1 MVENKK
7 AMMIGLA
14 AAGVV
19 VSCAVIFKLWRGR
32 TGEKT
37 TKQKLVDAKLEEVK
51 TDKDGKLDQAYFL
64 HLLQF
69 IGQETRKSTKDLRE
83 VNL

>member
-32 TGEKT
+32 AGEKS

-69 IGQETRKSTKDLRE
+69 IG
-83 VNL
+83 

>member
-19 VSCAVIFKLWRGR
+19 VSCAVIFKLWRSR
-32 TGEKT
+32 SGEKT
-37 TKQKLVDAKLEEVK
+37 TKQKIVDAKLDTVK
-51 TDKDGKLDQAYFL
+51 TDKDGKLD
-64 HLLQF
+64 
-69 IGQETRKSTKDLRE
+69 
-83 VNL
+83 